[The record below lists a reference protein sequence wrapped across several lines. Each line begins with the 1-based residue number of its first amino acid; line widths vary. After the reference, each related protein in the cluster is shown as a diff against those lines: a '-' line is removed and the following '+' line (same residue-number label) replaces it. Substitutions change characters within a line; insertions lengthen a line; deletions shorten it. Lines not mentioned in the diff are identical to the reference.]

1 VKVTVVGPSGE
12 RSATS
17 DAAGRFSFDP
27 LPTGSYTLKAEAS
40 GFKATEIKQVAVLDD
55 RPAALRVRLEVG
67 TASEV
72 VEVTGAAPVIAEA
85 RAASM
90 DAAGASSG
98 YVAQEQSSQELSVLR
113 GNAANARLK
122 AAKVAPGTG
131 SPALQWTVS
140 PEGAVQHS
148 GDGGKTWQTVPVAA
162 GVAFRG
168 LSAVGADIWAGGKA
182 GALYHSADSGKTW
195 AKVEPA
201 TAGRK
206 LDQDIVRV
214 DFSDPLK
221 GAVNTANGEAW
232 STSDGGQ
239 TWLLK

>member
-1 VKVTVVGPSGE
+1 
-12 RSATS
+12 
-17 DAAGRFSFDP
+17 
-27 LPTGSYTLKAEAS
+27 
-40 GFKATEIKQVAVLDD
+40 
-55 RPAALRVRLEVG
+55 
-67 TASEV
+67 
-72 VEVTGAAPVIAEA
+72 
-85 RAASM
+85 
-90 DAAGASSG
+90 
-98 YVAQEQSSQELSVLR
+98 
-113 GNAANARLK
+113 
-122 AAKVAPGTG
+122 
-131 SPALQWTVS
+131 
-140 PEGAVQHS
+140 VQHS